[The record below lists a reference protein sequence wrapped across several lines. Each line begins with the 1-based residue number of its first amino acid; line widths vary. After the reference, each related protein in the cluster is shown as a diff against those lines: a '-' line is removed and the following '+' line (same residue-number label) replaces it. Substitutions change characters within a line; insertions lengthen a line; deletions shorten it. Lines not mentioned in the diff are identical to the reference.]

1 MESLQRITH
10 ISLTSLQDNVP
21 IVIPYNTITY
31 LLETKKSLLSFT
43 LFNQLEFINQ
53 SINY

>member
-31 LLETKKSLLSFT
+31 LLETKKANCDLHCLIS
-43 LFNQLEFINQ
+43 
-53 SINY
+53 